1 MIRCTFHP
9 NASICTVSTRDDR
22 AQSRLAP
29 SLLLNIGWG
38 WCILPASQQV
48 QQVRVPDVAWT
59 MLRLIRASVN
69 AVHFA
74 REHELRLRNR
84 MSQGFWQRLG
94 KHSFPSSLALSL
106 PSWELGLAAV
116 TSGQVEGTFILAAAP
131 ADVRTNGYLL
141 DLLPSCY
148 IYEPGQL
155 CLLRFSLISPK
166 NIKKLI
172 LPILQC
178 IAASKFLSSALTC
191 SVSLAPPLP
200 LLKY

>member
-48 QQVRVPDVAWT
+48 QQVRVADVAWT

-116 TSGQVEGTFILAAAP
+116 TSGQVEGTLILAAAP

-178 IAASKFLSSALTC
+178 IAASKFLFSALT
-191 SVSLAPPLP
+191 SPSLP
-200 LLKY
+200 LSPS